1 MDHFQ
6 NFDVNSWKK
15 ITSYEKKNFHC
26 INGVGL
32 AILKAVK
39 TFFRLVRF
47 SEISAEK
54 GRKILFP
61 FFSKTTNVDHFDS
74 FINKNVKI
82 LKIAINSNYTRLQ
95 IVVACKISLTLID
108 WVKSYDH
115 LNLCSDFGPEKFL
128 CTENFRKNF
137 LMSGFD
143 PLPVRIWTLSR
154 LHSGGRLLP

>member
-1 MDHFQ
+1 MILSSDTFGPLSKFQ
-6 NFDVNSWKK
+6 FRFLKK
-15 ITSYEKKNFHC
+15 IYFIRKKKFHC

-82 LKIAINSNYTRLQ
+82 LKIAINSNYAYHRL
-95 IVVACKISLTLID
+95 VGACKISLQSID
-108 WVKSYDH
+108 FSYYRPH
-115 LNLCSDFGPEKFL
+115 
-128 CTENFRKNF
+128 
-137 LMSGFD
+137 
-143 PLPVRIWTLSR
+143 
-154 LHSGGRLLP
+154 